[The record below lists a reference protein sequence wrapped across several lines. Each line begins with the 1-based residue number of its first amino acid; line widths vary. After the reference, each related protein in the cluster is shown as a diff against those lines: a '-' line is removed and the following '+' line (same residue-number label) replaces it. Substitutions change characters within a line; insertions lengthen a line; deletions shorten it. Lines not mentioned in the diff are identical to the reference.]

1 MKRGAHRDTRCHRIS
16 RFLDVVWLVGV
27 NGQRVQLGRRGESR
41 HGGRGQEGQAQ
52 AHGSLEPHACMTKRI
67 RCTPQ
72 RSLPLLWQKHTI
84 LRQRNGAASIHVSA
98 SVGAAVLAQCY

>member
-16 RFLDVVWLVGV
+16 RLLDVVRLVGV
-27 NGQRVQLGRRGESR
+27 NGQRVQLRRRGGSR

-52 AHGSLEPHACMTKRI
+52 AHGSPGPHACMTKRI

-98 SVGAAVLAQCY
+98 SVGAAVLAQYY